1 MSFIAKLFLDN
12 TERQIL
18 NADILIRQ
26 ATDWL
31 GRPESMPEG
40 GQINVKI
47 ASTHETMFW
56 DWMISPTMMKEGYI
70 RFYKHDG
77 MSKLTD
83 LEFWDCYCV
92 DYYEFF
98 DDSSKEPLELNL
110 TFSPGIIRFKNVVF
124 EKNWKVTDINQ
135 TAISTYSYMDELAER
150 SEKEEPKISE
160 MFFSLKDGT
169 KIKNWVDLKEI
180 DLHIKSQNASG
191 ETISAELGH
200 SDCQIIYNGKKLKN
214 NKLDN
219 ISITSDEQ
227 IIPLEI
233 DTKPKNN

>member
-1 MSFIAKLFLDN
+1 MSFLAKLFLDN

-31 GRPESMPEG
+31 GRPESMPQG
-40 GQINVKI
+40 GLINVKL

-56 DWMISPTMMKEGYI
+56 EWMVSPTMMKEGYI

-92 DYYEFF
+92 DYYELF
-98 DDSSKEPLELNL
+98 DDSSNEPLELNL

-124 EKNWKVTDINQ
+124 EKNWKVTNIAPPSGNI
-135 TAISTYSYMDELAER
+135 ISYNEIL
-150 SEKEEPKISE
+150 KEEKLINFYFTDE
-160 MFFSLKDGT
+160 N
-169 KIKNWVDLKEI
+169 KNEI
-180 DLHIKSQNASG
+180 DDFNTGDNVFLNI
-191 ETISAELGH
+191 ETKNCI
-200 SDCQIIYNGKKLKN
+200 GKKMNFNLDNKTHDFKYQGKILKN
-214 NKLDN
+214 DQL
-219 ISITSDEQ
+219 SGYTITSDKDE
-227 IIPLEI
+227 IELEVI
-233 DTKPKNN
+233 KQKN